1 MRAAAADGKQDHAQR
16 DDAAAHRTGPTHLER
31 AFLLASRRTNPASI
45 TNLPS
50 GSPTNAAPGEFRT
63 HELELPAAA
72 AGLRFDQ
79 ALARALPQY
88 SRGQLKSWIDSGAAR
103 TAGRA
108 LRGKD
113 RVLGGERV
121 RIEAQLTSRTEV
133 AAEPM
138 PLSVVFRDRALLVI
152 DKPAGLV
159 VHPGAGNPR
168 HTLQNALLGLDP
180 KLALVPR
187 AGLVHRLDKDTSGLL
202 VVARTPEAHAALV
215 AALAAREISREYLA
229 VCTGVMTGG
238 GTVDAP
244 VGRHRTQRV
253 RMAVRRDG
261 RPAVTHYRVLK
272 RFRAHTLA
280 RVELES
286 GRTHQIR
293 VHLAHI
299 GFPIVGDPL
308 YGGRRRIP
316 AGCTPA
322 LLEALQAFNRQAL
335 HAERLALAHPVTRR
349 AMEWRA
355 APPAEFAALVAA
367 LERDA
372 A

>member
-1 MRAAAADGKQDHAQR
+1 MNRG
-16 DDAAAHRTGPTHLER
+16 
-31 AFLLASRRTNPASI
+31 SI
-45 TNLPS
+45 ANLPAEL
-50 GSPTNAAPGEFRT
+50 PTAAPPAEFRS
-63 HELELPAAA
+63 HELELPAEA

-88 SRGQLKSWIDSGAAR
+88 SRAQLKSWIESGAAR
-103 TAGRA
+103 AEGRS

-121 RIEAQLTSRTEV
+121 RIQAQLVSLNEV
-133 AAEPM
+133 TPETL
-138 PLSVVFRDRALLVI
+138 PLSVVFGDRALLVI
-152 DKPAGLV
+152 DKPAGMV

-202 VVARTPEAHAALV
+202 VVARTPEVHTALV
-215 AALAAREISREYLA
+215 AALAAREISRQYLA
-229 VCTGVMTGG
+229 VCTGVMTAG
-238 GTVDAP
+238 GTIDEP
-244 VGRHRTQRV
+244 IGRHRTQRL

-261 RPAVTHYRVLK
+261 RPAVTHYRVLR
-272 RFRAHTLA
+272 RFRAHTLVRA
-280 RVELES
+280 ELES

-293 VHLAHI
+293 VHLAYI

-322 LLEALQAFNRQAL
+322 LAAALGAFRRQAL
-335 HAERLALAHPVTRR
+335 HAERLALAHPVTGRR
-349 AMEWRA
+349 MEWQVP
-355 APPAEFAALVAA
+355 PPADMRSLLAA

-372 A
+372 T